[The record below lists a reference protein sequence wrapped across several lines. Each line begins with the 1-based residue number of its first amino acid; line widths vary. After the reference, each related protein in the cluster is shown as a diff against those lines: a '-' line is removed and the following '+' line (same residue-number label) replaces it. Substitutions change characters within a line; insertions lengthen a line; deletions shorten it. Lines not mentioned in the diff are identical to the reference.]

1 MDTPDTHKPAS
12 HRRRPKKECCTDL
25 GCESGLRNNYF
36 EGKRLTPEMFR
47 IEQRYLLERRQLL
60 NRAIHG
66 WGVVYGYGI
75 KAEASDGYKPSESR
89 SLTIRPGLALDKC
102 GRELLQA
109 GVANLDLE
117 DTIVLDDDGNRVDRE
132 KAFAA
137 ATQYTRAYGQK
148 VEPVCWLLSVH
159 YAEQR
164 GGHVQITDPCRCDHH
179 EWDHTCETVRYAL
192 RRIPCDDCCDPFD
205 CGLNCDCGTGRCC
218 EPEPP
223 PDNPTDPYH
232 PTDQL
237 ALEPQRDA
245 RKRGEAPRDR
255 LPFERGGCR
264 CLCDHLTHLS
274 PGKDC
279 GGRLCE
285 IEEPCGRVWVDLSHG
300 VPIACLEIV
309 PDDCGGWTFG
319 DAVDECGPRRLVKR
333 NDLLFDLVRGCDL
346 TRIVEI
352 GWGPWHRREVSFETF
367 SEMMA
372 PKDEN
377 KLEYVLR
384 DFWVKFSRPVREAT
398 LLPDCFAMTVLS
410 VDTEGGWWN
419 VLRVPVRRV
428 DTTLVSPE
436 AGDPAGYVRSARLVV
451 DGSWFEDGFWG
462 SHSVFYAGETSVEI
476 EVRGDLITDCNGQ
489 AVDADAVGLLSAP
502 TGNGTPGGTF
512 QSSLRVG
519 IRPPRYVAKAKGAS
533 S

>member
-1 MDTPDTHKPAS
+1 MDTPDTHKPDS
-12 HRRRPKKECCTDL
+12 QRRRTRKECCTDL

-75 KAEASDGYKPSESR
+75 GVEASEGYKTSESR
-89 SLTIRPGLALDKC
+89 TLRIRPGLALDEC

-109 GVANLDLE
+109 GVAYLDLQ
-117 DTIVLDDDGNRVDRE
+117 DTIVLDDDGHRVERE

-137 ATQYTRAYGQK
+137 ATQYTRARGQK
-148 VEPVCWLLSVH
+148 VERVCWLLSVH

-164 GGHVQITDPCRCDHH
+164 GGQVQTTDPCRCDHH
-179 EWDHTCETVRYAL
+179 EWDHTCETVRYVL
-192 RRIPCDDCCDPFD
+192 RRIPCDECCDPFD
-205 CGLNCDCGTGRCC
+205 CGLECDCGTGRCC
-218 EPEPP
+218 EPENP
-223 PDNPTDPYH
+223 PDDRKDPKH
-232 PTDQL
+232 PTDQIVL
-237 ALEPQRDA
+237 KEQRDS
-245 RKRGEAPRDR
+245 RKHGEAPRDR
-255 LPFERGGCR
+255 LAFKRGGCR

-274 PGKDC
+274 PGEDC

-285 IEEPCGRVWVDLSHG
+285 IEEPCGRVWVDLSHS

-309 PDDCGGWTFG
+309 PDECGGWTFG
-319 DAVDECGPRRLVKR
+319 DEVDECGPRRLVKR

-352 GWGPWHRREVSFETF
+352 GWGKWHRNIATVSFDEL
-367 SEMMA
+367 SQMMA
-372 PKDEN
+372 PEDKD
-377 KLEYVLR
+377 KPEYVLR
-384 DFWVKFSRPVREAT
+384 DFWIKFSRPVREAT

-419 VLRVPVRRV
+419 VLRVPVVRL
-428 DTTLVSPE
+428 DTKFVPP
-436 AGDPAGYVRSARLVV
+436 APGDPVGHVRGAKLVV
-451 DGSWFEDGFWG
+451 DGSWFEDGFYG
-462 SHSVFYAGETSVEI
+462 RHSVFYAGETSIEI
-476 EVRGDLITDCNGQ
+476 EVRGDFIVDCNGQ
-489 AVDADAVGLLSAP
+489 PVDANAVGLLTAP

-512 QSSLRVG
+512 VSSIRVG
-519 IRPPRYVAKAKGAS
+519 KRPGKGAS

>member
-1 MDTPDTHKPAS
+1 
-12 HRRRPKKECCTDL
+12 
-25 GCESGLRNNYF
+25 
-36 EGKRLTPEMFR
+36 MFR
-47 IEQRYLLERRQLL
+47 IEQRYLLERGRLL

-75 KAEASDGYKPSESR
+75 VAEASDGYEVSESR
-89 SLTIRPGLALDKC
+89 SLKIRPGLALDEC

-109 GVANLDLE
+109 GVAYVGLE
-117 DTIVLDDDGNRVDRE
+117 DMIVLDEDGNRVDPE

-137 ATQYTRAYGQK
+137 ATQYTRAQGKK

-164 GGHVQITDPCRCDHH
+164 GGYVQITDPCRCDHH
-179 EWDHTCETVRYAL
+179 EWDHTCETVRYVL
-192 RRIPCDDCCDPFD
+192 RRIPCDECCDPFD
-205 CGLNCDCGTGRCC
+205 CELECDCGTGRCC
-218 EPEPP
+218 QHERPPKDPNEPKYP
-223 PDNPTDPYH
+223 NDPSH
-232 PTDQL
+232 PKDRNHPRDQIYL
-237 ALEPQRDA
+237 KDQRDST
-245 RKRGEAPRDR
+245 KHGEATHDGP
-255 LPFERGGCR
+255 PFKRGGCR

-274 PGKDC
+274 PGEEC

-285 IEEPCGRVWVDLSHG
+285 IEEPCGRVWVDFSHG

-319 DAVDECGPRRLVKR
+319 EEVDECGPRRIVKR

-352 GWGPWHRREVSFETF
+352 GWGKWHREVAPVSFDEF
-367 SEMMA
+367 SQMMA
-372 PKDEN
+372 PEDKN

-419 VLRVPVRRV
+419 VLRVPVLRL
-428 DTTLVSPE
+428 DTTFTP
-436 AGDPAGYVRSARLVV
+436 AAPGDPAGHVRGARLVV
-451 DGSWFEDGFWG
+451 DGSWFEDGFYG
-462 SHSVFYAGETSVEI
+462 RHSVFYAGETSIEI
-476 EVRGDLITDCNGQ
+476 EVRGDFIVDCNGQ
-489 AVDADAVGLLSAP
+489 PVDANAVGLLTKP

-512 QSSLRVG
+512 LSSLRVG
-519 IRPPRYVAKAKGAS
+519 KRPAKGAS